1 MKFFWLPVML
11 ASYLYYLPAESVAQQ
26 NLEEL
31 EKLQIFDH
39 FGNIPDEEFYYEPSH
54 TYPYEYLRKQSFM
67 RLPETGRN
75 LVAIIDYLVRI
86 KVFSDDPF
94 DIAEAAMVGIPFY
107 FADDIER
114 IANLEGI
121 THHPDGTRSYLHRND
136 TRIVDLNS
144 RYKIIEF
151 EMPDV
156 QKGSII
162 EYKYTLERR
171 YIEELPDFHLSHR
184 VPTRYASLYL
194 QNSNFARY
202 ETVKE
207 NVDFELSYIEQRV
220 DTSSVPMIFTYRRP
234 EPVFIQKWRAGEI
247 PALDASSYVSSIDDI
262 RSKLRFQISE
272 FGQPRQPLENSWE
285 FVAAQILRNNNP
297 FHYTDGYPELLELG
311 REIAQESSG
320 DVAAATNIFKTVNRS
335 VQYNGQRSV
344 FSEGSLNHVLAGEPA
359 TQAEINLVLLA
370 MLRGAGLEARP
381 LYLSAREFGRINR
394 SFPSL
399 FQFNSMLIV
408 SEIDGEKYF
417 MDASFPHSL
426 PNLIPVE
433 SYNEQGMVLS
443 ENTHE
448 WMEISPE
455 RSVFS
460 LDIFVEA
467 RLTHNGSLTG
477 RLEAVTKG
485 YPSQQIR
492 QNIDRALSLREI
504 IAETFLDVYGE
515 AVLEQNRITIDGEDN
530 DIVHVETQFTI
541 PDYAITF
548 TEGIE
553 FRPMIVGYLFRNPF
567 ESTERRAPI
576 TLDAPEL
583 LSIRYK
589 IELPDGFSFDVS
601 GETRSTSLAGARLF
615 EEYLTDRNT
624 IEYAFDIEINRK
636 EFPAD
641 VYSQLRRMYARWV
654 DLSNDVWFIENQRL

>member
-1 MKFFWLPVML
+1 MRFFFLLGLL
-11 ASYLYYLPAESVAQQ
+11 ACFLIYLPPDSAAQQ

-39 FGNIPDEEFYYEPSH
+39 FGVISDEEFYYEPDHS
-54 TYPYEYLRKQSFM
+54 YPYEYLRKQSYV

-75 LVAIIDYLVRI
+75 LVAMIDYLIRI

-114 IANLEGI
+114 IVNLEGI

-184 VPTRYASLYL
+184 VPTRQASFYL

-207 NVDFELSYIEQRV
+207 NVDFELMYEEQRV

-234 EPVFIQKWRAGEI
+234 EPVYIQKWSAGNI
-247 PALDASSYVSSIDDI
+247 PPLDVSSYVSSIDDI

-285 FVAAQILRNNNP
+285 FVAAQILRNHNP
-297 FHYTDGYPELLELG
+297 FYFTDNYTSLMALG
-311 REIAQESSG
+311 SDIAEESPS
-320 DVAAATNIFKTVNRS
+320 DTAAMTNIFKTVNGS
-335 VQYNGQRSV
+335 VQFNGQRSV
-344 FSEGSLNHVLAGEPA
+344 FADGSLDHVMAGDPA

-370 MLRGAGLEARP
+370 MLRGAGLDAKP
-381 LYLSAREFGRINR
+381 LYFSAREFGRINK

-408 SEIDGEKYF
+408 SEIDGETFF

-426 PNLIPVE
+426 PNLIPVD
-433 SYNEQGMVLS
+433 SYNEQGMVLT
-443 ENTHE
+443 EKAHQWIDIT
-448 WMEISPE
+448 PD

-460 LDIFVEA
+460 LDIFVDA

-477 RLEAVTKG
+477 RLKAETRG

-492 QNIDRALSLREI
+492 QNIERGSSLREI
-504 IAETFLDVYGE
+504 ISETFFDVYSD
-515 AVLEQNRITIDGEDN
+515 AVLEQNRITIDGQDN
-530 DIVHVETQFTI
+530 DIVRVETNFTI

-583 LSIRYK
+583 LTINYK
-589 IELPDGFSFDVS
+589 IQLPDGFSFDVS
-601 GETRSTSLAGARLF
+601 GETRTTSLVGARLF
-615 EEYLTDRNT
+615 EEYLTERNT
-624 IEYAFDIEINRK
+624 IEYSFDIEINRK

-654 DLSNDVWFIENQRL
+654 DLSNDIWFIENQRL

>member
-1 MKFFWLPVML
+1 MRFIFWLGLL
-11 ASYLYYLPAESVAQQ
+11 ASFILCSPFDATAQQ

-39 FGNIPDEEFYYEPSH
+39 FGDIPDEEFYHEPDHSF
-54 TYPYEYLRKQSFM
+54 PFEYLRKQSFV

-75 LVAIIDYLVRI
+75 LVAVIDYLVRI
-86 KVFSDDPF
+86 KIFSDDPF
-94 DIAEAAMVGIPFY
+94 DFAEAAMVGIPFY

-114 IANLEGI
+114 IVNLEGI
-121 THHPDGTRSYLHRND
+121 THQPDGTRRYLHRND

-144 RYKIIEF
+144 RYKILEF

-156 QKGSII
+156 KQGSII

-171 YIEELPDFHLSHR
+171 YIEELPDFHFSHR
-184 VPTRYASLYL
+184 VPTRQASLYL

-202 ETVKE
+202 ETVQE
-207 NVDFELSYIEQRV
+207 NVEFDLKYEEQRV

-234 EPVFIQKWRAGEI
+234 EPVYIQKWSAGNI
-247 PALDASSYVSSIDDI
+247 PALDESSYVSSIDDI

-297 FHYTDGYPELLELG
+297 FEFTDNYDTLLQLG
-311 REIAQESSG
+311 REIAEESAS
-320 DVAAATNIFKTVNRS
+320 DIAAMTNIFKTVNGS
-335 VQYNGQRSV
+335 VQYDGRRSV
-344 FSEGSLNHVLAGEPA
+344 FADGSLDHVLTGEPS
-359 TQAEINLVLLA
+359 TQAEINLVLLTL
-370 MLRGAGLEARP
+370 LRGAGLDARP
-381 LYLSAREFGRINR
+381 LYFSAREFGRINK

-408 SEIDGEKYF
+408 SELEGETFF

-433 SYNEQGMVLS
+433 SYNEQGMVLTES
-443 ENTHE
+443 EHQWIDIT
-448 WMEISPE
+448 PD
-455 RSVFS
+455 RSVFK
-460 LDIFVEA
+460 LDIFVDA
-467 RLTHNGSLTG
+467 RLTRNGSLIG
-477 RLEAVTKG
+477 RLEAETKG

-492 QNIDRALSLREI
+492 QNIERGSSLRQI
-504 IAETFLDVYGE
+504 IADTFFDVYSD
-515 AVLEQNRITIDGEDN
+515 AVLEQNQITIDGQDN
-530 DIVHVETQFTI
+530 DIVNVETNFTI

-548 TEGIE
+548 SEGIE

-567 ESTERRAPI
+567 ESSERRVPI
-576 TLDAPEL
+576 TLDAPEM
-583 LSIRYK
+583 LSIHYT
-589 IELPDGFSFDVS
+589 IQLPDGFTFDVT
-601 GETRSTSLAGARLF
+601 GETRSTSLVGARLF
-615 EEYLTDRNT
+615 EEYLTERNT
-624 IEYAFDIEINRK
+624 IEYSFDIEINRK

-641 VYSQLRRMYARWV
+641 VYSQLRRMYTRWV